1 MSSQSDLT
9 DGHKKMVLNTKG
21 PLTLVL
27 LMEVSFRVYPPFT
40 GFLLPSLNE
49 KKKTRLPPFI
59 LESCPEKGFSDIFL
73 SFASDL

>member
-27 LMEVSFRVYPPFT
+27 LMEVSFWVYPPFT

-49 KKKTRLPPFI
+49 KKKKDKI
-59 LESCPEKGFSDIFL
+59 
-73 SFASDL
+73 ASVHFGIMP